1 MGKTLEA
8 DRRTS
13 IYILKDPFTMEI
25 RYVGKTATKLRDR
38 LLGHKDAAKKP
49 TNHRLF
55 WFKSIMDKG
64 SLPLIEE
71 IDFCPWSESQ
81 ALEIKY
87 IKEFR
92 EKGYRL
98 VNTSDGGEGTL
109 GLKRRAES
117 NRLSSNTQR
126 AKSKPVYQYTLTGL
140 FVQQFRSSRDARDL
154 TGTNAHTINCCCNF
168 RKKTAGGFI
177 WSYLEPKNIDLS
189 KYIYEERVTHVTEN
203 NSFKKK
209 QKQVLITTLA
219 GNQLIVKSLKEASI
233 LTGVSLP
240 SVCLACKG
248 IREPKSTYKFN
259 YYNGE

>member
-1 MGKTLEA
+1 MSKTLEA
-8 DRRTS
+8 NRRTS
-13 IYILKDPFTMEI
+13 IYVLKDPFTMEI

-38 LLGHKDAAKKP
+38 LLGHKDATKKP

-55 WFKSIMDKG
+55 WFKSVMDKG

-92 EKGYRL
+92 EKGFRL
-98 VNTSDGGEGTL
+98 VNSSDGGEGNL
-109 GLKRRAES
+109 GLKRRPES
-117 NRLSSNTQR
+117 NLKTSLSHRNR
-126 AKSKPVYQYTLTGL
+126 NRKVYQYTLTGE
-140 FVQQFRSSRDARDL
+140 FVQEHRSPKDAAESINMRSS
-154 TGTNAHTINCCCNF
+154 TIVSSCHL
-168 RKKTAGGFI
+168 RKKSAGGFI
-177 WSYLEPKNIDLS
+177 WSYLDSKNIDFT
-189 KYIYEERVTHVTEN
+189 KYVHLERKVNVTEN